1 MRVHPAYAR
10 RHAVARHRAA
20 YGADAPSSQNQTDL
34 AKAVAELQSPE
45 AQKQLQ
51 QQMRDATIVYAP
63 KKSPTTETAPPDV
76 KVDENLRKAA
86 VVGVAGIAAV
96 AALAGVGVFVINPW
110 IVKAFKPEWS
120 YGRRLAASFGVTF
133 IAGTLT
139 SIARGLGG
147 VQDTPPA
154 PATK

>member
-34 AKAVAELQSPE
+34 AKTVAELQSPE
-45 AQKQLQ
+45 AQKQ
-51 QQMRDATIVYAP
+51 MRDMVTSYAP
-63 KKSPTTETAPPDV
+63 KKLPTTETAPPDV

-86 VVGVAGIAAV
+86 VVGLAGIAAV
-96 AALAGVGVFVINPW
+96 AALAGVGVFVVNPW

-133 IAGTLT
+133 VAGTLT

-147 VQDTPPA
+147 VQDAPAVTA

>member
-20 YGADAPSSQNQTDL
+20 YGTARPLTPEER
-34 AKAVAELQSPE
+34 AELE
-45 AQKQLQ
+45 AMKSGG
-51 QQMRDATIVYAP
+51 TPAP
-63 KKSPTTETAPPDV
+63 ADM

-86 VVGVAGIAAV
+86 MVGIAGIAAV

-147 VQDTPPA
+147 VQDTPTA

>member
-10 RHAVARHRAA
+10 RHALARHRAA
-20 YGADAPSSQNQTDL
+20 YGADAPPSQSQTNL
-34 AKAVAELQSPE
+34 AKALAEIGGQPLPNQGLQ
-45 AQKQLQ
+45 
-51 QQMRDATIVYAP
+51 YAP
-63 KKSPTTETAPPDV
+63 KKLPTTETAPPDV

-86 VVGVAGIAAV
+86 VVGLAGIAAV
-96 AALAGVGVFVINPW
+96 AALAGVGVFVVNPW

-133 IAGTLT
+133 VAGTLT

-147 VQDTPPA
+147 VQDTPAVTA